1 LGLKKHSSNYIKDK
15 NILPAPD
22 IVIFQGGVIKTIHS
36 FRSLKMI
43 REGRKL
49 PGDVTD
55 RIPVL
60 IEQIEK
66 DRDIVALYAFGS
78 LAAADLK
85 PLSDLDFGI
94 LVSGKLDKQKRFD
107 KHLDL
112 IGKFNDVLKTE
123 EVDLVMMNDAP
134 MRFSHNI
141 IKSGKLLYCR
151 SKIELA
157 DFIEKTIKLYL
168 DFRFFRDAFDD
179 TFLKGIGYSG

>member
-1 LGLKKHSSNYIKDK
+1 
-15 NILPAPD
+15 
-22 IVIFQGGVIKTIHS
+22 
-36 FRSLKMI
+36 MI
-43 REGRKL
+43 REGHKL
-49 PGDVTD
+49 PEDVID

-60 IEQIEK
+60 EEQIEK
-66 DRDIVALYAFGS
+66 DTHVVALYAFGS
-78 LAAADLK
+78 LATGNLK

-94 LVSGKLDKQKRFD
+94 LVSSKLGKQKRFD

-112 IGKFNDVLKTE
+112 IGKFNKVLRTD

-134 MRFSHNI
+134 LRFSHNI
-141 IKSGKLLYCR
+141 IKSGKLLYC
-151 SKIELA
+151 SNKTELS

>member
-1 LGLKKHSSNYIKDK
+1 
-15 NILPAPD
+15 
-22 IVIFQGGVIKTIHS
+22 
-36 FRSLKMI
+36 MI
-43 REGRKL
+43 REGHKL
-49 PGDVTD
+49 PEDVID

-60 IEQIEK
+60 EEQIEK
-66 DRDIVALYAFGS
+66 DTHVVALYAFGS
-78 LAAADLK
+78 LATGDLK

-94 LVSGKLDKQKRFD
+94 LVSSKLGKQKRFD

-112 IGKFNDVLKTE
+112 IGKFNEVLRTD

-134 MRFSHNI
+134 MRFSHSI
-141 IKSGKLLYCR
+141 IKSGKLLYC
-151 SKIELA
+151 SNKAELS

>member
-1 LGLKKHSSNYIKDK
+1 
-15 NILPAPD
+15 
-22 IVIFQGGVIKTIHS
+22 
-36 FRSLKMI
+36 MI
-43 REGRKL
+43 REGHKL
-49 PGDVTD
+49 PEDVID

-66 DRDIVALYAFGS
+66 DTDIVALYAFGS
-78 LAAADLK
+78 LATGDLK
-85 PLSDLDFGI
+85 PLSDIDFGI
-94 LVSGKLDKQKRFD
+94 LVSGKLDQQKLFD
-107 KHLDL
+107 KHLEL
-112 IGKFNDVLKTE
+112 IGKFNEVLKTD

-141 IKSGKLLYCR
+141 IKSGKLLYCT
-151 SKIELA
+151 SKIELV

>member
-1 LGLKKHSSNYIKDK
+1 
-15 NILPAPD
+15 
-22 IVIFQGGVIKTIHS
+22 
-36 FRSLKMI
+36 MI
-43 REGRKL
+43 REGHKL
-49 PGDVTD
+49 PEDVID

-60 IEQIEK
+60 EEQIEK
-66 DRDIVALYAFGS
+66 DTHVVALYAFGS
-78 LAAADLK
+78 LATGNLK

-94 LVSGKLDKQKRFD
+94 LVSSKLGKQKRFD

-112 IGKFNDVLKTE
+112 IGKFNEVLRTD

-134 MRFSHNI
+134 LRFSHNI
-141 IKSGKLLYCR
+141 IKSGKLLYC
-151 SKIELA
+151 SNKTELS

>member
-1 LGLKKHSSNYIKDK
+1 
-15 NILPAPD
+15 
-22 IVIFQGGVIKTIHS
+22 
-36 FRSLKMI
+36 MI
-43 REGRKL
+43 REGHQL
-49 PGDVTD
+49 PENVSD
-55 RIPVL
+55 RIPLL

-66 DRDIVALYAFGS
+66 DTDIVALYSFGS
-78 LAAADLK
+78 LATGDLK

-94 LVSGKLDKQKRFD
+94 LISSKLGKKERFD

-112 IGKFNDVLKTE
+112 IGKFNEVLRTD

-141 IKSGKLLYCR
+141 IKSGKLLYC
-151 SKIELA
+151 SNKTELS

-179 TFLKGIGYSG
+179 IFLKGIGYSG